1 MLAEPR
7 VSILALLVVVAI
19 LTIPELLAIY
29 FWSKMHREINEA
41 LRQLAEDR
49 ASRSRAIVYIGGKEE
64 AEKHDPDGESVEYLH
79 TPGASVEE
87 FRKWGPWPEVPPVRK
102 TPPSQGET

>member
-79 TPGASVEE
+79 TLGAPVEGSGE
-87 FRKWGPWPEVPPVRK
+87 WDYWPTLPEVRQTPSKKGK
-102 TPPSQGET
+102 T